1 MKNQRVYPD
10 CYKCGSKVEER
21 RHQAVVCFEG
31 EEILFQRVPLGVC
44 KRCGERFLTA
54 KTARLMEHALVLCH
68 PMEDVTPAG
77 IRTLREALNLTR
89 EAFAARLGVS
99 SQSIFRWETGRAR
112 PARSALTRIEALR
125 KKKTRKRR
133 AG

>member
-1 MKNQRVYPD
+1 MKNQAAYPD
-10 CYKCGSKVEER
+10 CYKCGSEVQER
-21 RHQAVVCFEG
+21 RNQALLRFGG

-44 KRCGERFLTA
+44 KGCGERFLTA

-68 PMEDVTPAG
+68 PITEVTPAG

-99 SQSIFRWETGRAR
+99 SQSIFRWETGRSR
-112 PARSALTRIEALR
+112 PARSTVKRIEALR
-125 KKKTRKRR
+125 KKKIRSRR

>member
-1 MKNQRVYPD
+1 MKSQAVYPD
-10 CYKCGSKVEER
+10 CYKCGSEVEER
-21 RHQAVVCFEG
+21 RDQALLRFEG

-44 KRCGERFLTA
+44 KGCGERFLTA

-68 PMEDVTPAG
+68 PVEDFSPAR
-77 IRTLREALNLTR
+77 IRTLREALKLSR

-99 SQSIFRWETGRAR
+99 AQSVFRWETGRSR
-112 PARSALTRIEALR
+112 PEPSTLKRIEALR
-125 KKKTRKRR
+125 KKRR

>member
-1 MKNQRVYPD
+1 MKDKGTYPD
-10 CYKCGSKVEER
+10 CYKCGSEVQER
-21 RHQAVVCFEG
+21 RNQALIRFEG

-44 KRCGERFLTA
+44 KGCGERFLTA

-68 PMEDVTPAG
+68 PIKDVTPAG

-99 SQSIFRWETGRAR
+99 SQSVFRWET
-112 PARSALTRIEALR
+112 ARSLPVRSTLKRIETLR
-125 KKKTRKRR
+125 KKKIRKRQ